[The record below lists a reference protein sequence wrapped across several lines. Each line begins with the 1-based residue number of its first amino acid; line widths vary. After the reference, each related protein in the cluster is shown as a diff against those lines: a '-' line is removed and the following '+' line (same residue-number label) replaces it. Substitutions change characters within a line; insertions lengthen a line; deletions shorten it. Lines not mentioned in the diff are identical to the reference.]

1 MRGVKSYLCVRFQLN
16 YMMKLVY
23 RLLFS
28 LLLLSFATQEIL
40 AWGQKG
46 HDVTCEIAERHLTRK
61 ARKAVARLLEGK
73 SMVYWSN
80 WLDNASHTPEYAYTK
95 TWHYKNIDAGVLFE
109 DAELEPKGDVVT
121 AINKQMQTLKDK
133 ASSTE
138 SKRLALKMLIHL
150 VGDVHQPMHMGHKSD
165 LGGNR
170 WMVQFFGREKN
181 LHGIWD
187 SDVLEGGHKWSYE
200 EWATE
205 IDVLSKKQNRE
216 ICCGTVEDWAKETFA
231 IATEVYSLTP
241 QGSKLS
247 YDYQARWTPVIE
259 QQLLRGGLRLAHL
272 LNSVF

>member
-1 MRGVKSYLCVRFQLN
+1 MRGVKSYLCVRFQSN

>member
-1 MRGVKSYLCVRFQLN
+1 MRGFKSYFCVRFQSN

-28 LLLLSFATQEIL
+28 ILLLSFATQEIL

-61 ARKAVARLLEGK
+61 ARKAVAHLLEGK

-95 TWHYKNIDAGVLFE
+95 TWHYKNIDAGVLFD

-121 AINKQMQTLKDK
+121 AINMQMQTLKDK
-133 ASSTE
+133 ASSTD

-231 IATEVYSLTP
+231 IATEVYNLTP

>member
-1 MRGVKSYLCVRFQLN
+1 MKILYRF
-16 YMMKLVY
+16 M
-23 RLLFS
+23 FS

-133 ASSTE
+133 AASTQD
-138 SKRLALKMLIHL
+138 KRLALKMLIHL

-187 SDVLEGGHKWSYE
+187 ADVMEGGHKWSYE

>member
-1 MRGVKSYLCVRFQLN
+1 
-16 YMMKLVY
+16 MKLVY

-28 LLLLSFATQEIL
+28 ILLLSFATQEIL

-121 AINKQMQTLKDK
+121 AINMQMQTLKDK

-150 VGDVHQPMHMGHKSD
+150 VGDVHQPMHMGPKSD

-231 IATEVYSLTP
+231 IATEVYRLTP

>member
-1 MRGVKSYLCVRFQLN
+1 MRGVKSYLCVRFQSN
-16 YMMKLVY
+16 YIMKLVY

-61 ARKAVARLLEGK
+61 ARKAVTRLLEGK

-133 ASSTE
+133 ASSTD

>member
-1 MRGVKSYLCVRFQLN
+1 VKGVKSYLCVRFQSN

-28 LLLLSFATQEIL
+28 ILLLSFATQEIL

-133 ASSTE
+133 ASSTQD
-138 SKRLALKMLIHL
+138 KRLALKMLIHL

>member
-1 MRGVKSYLCVRFQLN
+1 
-16 YMMKLVY
+16 MKLVY

-28 LLLLSFATQEIL
+28 ILLLSFATQEIL

-46 HDVTCEIAERHLTRK
+46 HDVTCEIAGRHLTRK

-133 ASSTE
+133 ASSTD

>member
-1 MRGVKSYLCVRFQLN
+1 MRGVKSYLCVRFQSN

-80 WLDNASHTPEYAYTK
+80 WLDNACHTPEYAYTK

-133 ASSTE
+133 AASTQD
-138 SKRLALKMLIHL
+138 KRLALKMLIHL

>member
-1 MRGVKSYLCVRFQLN
+1 MKILYRF
-16 YMMKLVY
+16 M
-23 RLLFS
+23 FS
-28 LLLLSFATQEIL
+28 LLLLSSVAQEIL

-46 HDVTCEIAERHLTRK
+46 HDVTCEIAERHLDRG
-61 ARKAVARLLEGK
+61 ARKAVKRLLEGK

-80 WLDNASHTPEYAYTK
+80 WLDNASHTEEYLYTK
-95 TWHYKNIDAGVLFE
+95 TWHYKNIDAGVLYE

-121 AINKQMQTLKDK
+121 AINKQLQTLKDK

-170 WMVQFFGREKN
+170 WMIHYFGKEKN

-187 SDVLEGGHKWSYE
+187 ADVLEGGHKWSYE

-205 IDVLSKKQNRE
+205 IDRLNKKQNKE
-216 ICCGTVEDWAKETFA
+216 ICKGSVDDWARETFA
-231 IATEVYSLTP
+231 IATEVYGSTP